1 MKTLFTITFLLI
13 ASIANAQSFT
23 VTWVQNQVASATQAQ
38 GFQYKLYVT
47 PAGQTTSNSPVTLTS
62 VLCGGQAPSVQC
74 SIALPTT
81 ANAAVVAGAKSE
93 LTATD
98 TTSAIE
104 SPKSP
109 PFFMGAVAPSQL
121 RISPSGT

>member
-1 MKTLFTITFLLI
+1 MKTLFTLLFLLV
-13 ASIANAQSFT
+13 ASIAQAQTYT
-23 VTWVQNQVASATQAQ
+23 VTWVQNSVASATQAQ
-38 GFQYKLYVT
+38 GFQYKLYIT
-47 PAGQTTSNSPVTLTS
+47 PAGAPTANPPITMQS

-74 SIALPTT
+74 SIALPTN

-98 TTSAIE
+98 TTSAQE

-109 PFFMGAVAPSQL
+109 PFFMGAVAPTTLKITQT
-121 RISPSGT
+121 GT